1 MKLRLIP
8 RPPTAFQQSVTA
20 DAIETICQRAFG
32 THTEVLSAV
41 ELGTGLYNTTL
52 KVTVAERE
60 RPAILRIAP
69 EPDRQFVSEREL
81 MRTEYASLPYLAS
94 LAPLMPQV
102 IAVDF
107 THEVLGRDYMVQT
120 LLDGTPAPQHLRTYP
135 PSMWSAYYR
144 QLGEIT
150 RSVHT
155 VRGRNFGPVAGP
167 TYRTWSEAITASL
180 DTIAVDL
187 EAAGLGADDVRTVAA
202 AAARHHTVLDEI
214 NEPRLLA
221 GDLWLPNTLLRNDA
235 REPTI
240 TGVHDLDRTWW
251 GDPASDWTIRMIK
264 AKPDQRQA
272 FWETYG
278 RPDQSD
284 AAIWRS
290 TIYEARH
297 LGSVRLERH
306 RLGNRDGVQNTYA
319 SMAALSAIVA

>member
-1 MKLRLIP
+1 MKLRL
-8 RPPTAFQQSVTA
+8 R
-20 DAIETICQRAFG
+20 
-32 THTEVLSAV
+32 TH
-41 ELGTGLYNTTL
+41 
-52 KVTVAERE
+52 
-60 RPAILRIAP
+60 
-69 EPDRQFVSEREL
+69 
-81 MRTEYASLPYLAS
+81 
-94 LAPLMPQV
+94 
-102 IAVDF
+102 
-107 THEVLGRDYMVQT
+107 
-120 LLDGTPAPQHLRTYP
+120 P

-187 EAAGLGADDVRTVAA
+187 EAAGLDADDVRTVAA

-240 TGVHDLDRTWW
+240 TDVHDLDRTWW

-264 AKPDQRQA
+264 AKPDQRQE
-272 FWETYG
+272 FWESYG

-306 RLGNRDGVQNTYA
+306 RLGNRDGVQNTYPTHRA
-319 SMAALSAIVA
+319 RRPWHDRRTRCRSTAGGWANHPRCRPGRGHRAPTCLTVVAVRCGTAEAP